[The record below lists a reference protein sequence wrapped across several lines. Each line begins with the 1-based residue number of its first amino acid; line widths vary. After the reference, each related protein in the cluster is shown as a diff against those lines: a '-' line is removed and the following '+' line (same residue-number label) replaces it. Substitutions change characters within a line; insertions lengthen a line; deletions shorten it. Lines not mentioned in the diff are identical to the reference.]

1 MKHIAMTKSLGGG
14 KSLKS
19 KADALSGL
27 WLLLKSHYGFQ
38 LANDLF
44 ITLNVQ
50 SIGLR
55 SLCLH
60 DHFIDK
66 YLCKRWQMRGNLT

>member
-1 MKHIAMTKSLGGG
+1 MLSLGYD
-14 KSLKS
+14 SC
-19 KADALSGL
+19 
-27 WLLLKSHYGFQ
+27 WKSHYGFY

-44 ITLNVQ
+44 TTLKVL

-55 SLCLH
+55 SLCVH

-66 YLCKRWQMRGNLT
+66 YLCERWQSDLSVVYGVCPQNGKHSYELKILY

>member
-1 MKHIAMTKSLGGG
+1 MTKSLGGDE
-14 KSLKS
+14 SLKS
-19 KADALSGL
+19 DADAFAGL
-27 WLLLKSHYGFQ
+27 WLLLKSHYGFY

-44 ITLNVQ
+44 ITLKVL

-60 DHFIDK
+60 DHFID
-66 YLCKRWQMRGNLT
+66 M